1 MNRVLTIIIFLILT
15 SGISNAEV
23 LSLKEA
29 INIAL
34 KDNPRIRAFNWSI
47 EAQKED
53 IEILKKNYYPKITL
67 EERFSRTN
75 NPTYAF
81 MSKLN
86 QERFTS
92 NDFIIDSLNN
102 PDSIN
107 DFQTSL
113 NIEQPLYIPKLNTGI
128 KISKIQLQ
136 EKSLRLSRLKEEV
149 IRDVIRAYLGVL
161 TAREYVKVAQKSIED
176 IKEHKRLA
184 ELRYKAGLGLYSD
197 VLRAEVSLKDAEKK
211 LISARNSFDTAKRML
226 ALVLGKT
233 EPVDVLDEDI
243 PLYLKDLNAY
253 LEAGF
258 NRYDLKSLK
267 KSLEMA
273 ENVVKLEKSTFIP
286 EIGIGGSYQLNDH
299 NTPLGS
305 EGSSYIVMAFLR
317 WRAIDFTLKH
327 RVNKASL
334 KAKELSENIEG
345 LKNTIHFQINKAY
358 NDVIEMKKNIELY
371 EASVKDAKEALRLVR
386 KRYENSLSPVV
397 DLLDT
402 QVMLDHARAKLVQAR
417 NDYRI
422 ALIDLYFQSGI
433 LAKEIEN
440 FLVSRSGK

>member
-1 MNRVLTIIIFLILT
+1 MKRLLVAIIMLIVT
-15 SGISNAEV
+15 SGVSYAEV
-23 LSLKEA
+23 LNLKEA

-34 KDNPRIRAFNWSI
+34 KDNPRIKAFNWAV

-53 IEILKKNYYPKITL
+53 IEILKKNYYPKISL
-67 EERFSRTN
+67 EERFSRTD

-86 QERFTS
+86 QERFTRS
-92 NDFIIDSLNN
+92 DFIIDSLNN

-113 NIEQPLYIPKLNTGI
+113 NIEQPVYIPKLNTGI

-136 EKSLRLSRLKEEV
+136 EKSLRLNRLKEEV
-149 IRDVIRAYLGVL
+149 IRDVIKAYLGVL
-161 TAREYVKVAQKSIED
+161 TAKEYVKVAEKSIED

-184 ELRYKAGLGLYSD
+184 ELRYKTGLGLYSD

-211 LISARNSFDTAKRML
+211 LISARNSLDTAKRML

-253 LEAGF
+253 LEAGL

-273 ENVVKLEKSTFIP
+273 ENVIKLEKSSFIP

-305 EGSSYIVMAFLR
+305 EGSSYMVMAFLR

-327 RVNKASL
+327 RVKKASL

-345 LKNTIHFQINKAY
+345 LKKAIHFQINKAY
-358 NDVIEMKKNIELY
+358 NDVIEKKKNIELY
-371 EASVKDAKEALRLVR
+371 EASVKDAEEALRLVR

-402 QVMLDHARAKLVQAR
+402 QVMLDHSRAKLVQAR
-417 NDYRI
+417 NDYRM
-422 ALIDLYFQSGI
+422 ALIELYFESGI
-433 LAKEIEN
+433 LGKEIEN
-440 FLVSRSGK
+440 YLSGK